1 LGLQSCIDWKKGAG
15 YIDKEYHPT
24 KADIMFKKKIKMLI
38 ANITYNGNAFLVTE
52 DVEKYVWEDK
62 TAKMTFNFE
71 VQSIDNKVENEIEI
85 MIYYTN
91 SWKDGKKCGIHQIN
105 IEEKITCMSC
115 GINFFVVVTDNYK
128 MYCWGVR
135 ESDQMS
141 LCTINKRLIR
151 IYRNLDE
158 DLTFTTY
165 TQHDERVSCVEEPC
179 EITAFADK
187 IIVKVASGIDYT
199 LVLNDKGKLYGWG
212 SNIYDQY
219 NCNYD
224 FYNNDFSPI
233 KINIDNVKNISDIA
247 VIDYKSFVKSNVGH
261 IYMWG
266 FIFNVPIKK
275 YVVCEFTNAFDIF
288 NSTTAHSPISMAG
301 EFINE
306 EFHILNDLETVFNDQ
321 STSDLT
327 IMVGKQS
334 IYVHKVILMIRSTYF
349 RSVLQT
355 IYVENSQSIIVNNY
369 RYVVFKK
376 FLEYLYT
383 GEINISSFENLLGE
397 FELNVSRLKYL
408 FVADLLQLADALC
421 EKNLQI
427 DCIPEIKKI
436 INVSNVMYLFN
447 LIKDMNEGHHKEELM
462 KYCFNFYLKN
472 MTTVI
477 QTDCFEGLDVETKTM
492 LIDKGHT
499 FFSSEI
505 DNSGYL
511 EEYIS

>member
-1 LGLQSCIDWKKGAG
+1 ML
-15 YIDKEYHPT
+15 
-24 KADIMFKKKIKMLI
+24 KKKIKMLI

-62 TAKMTFNFE
+62 NAKLTFNFE
-71 VQSIDNKVENEIEI
+71 VQSTDNKVENEIEI

-128 MYCWGVR
+128 MY
-135 ESDQMS
+135 
-141 LCTINKRLIR
+141 
-151 IYRNLDE
+151 
-158 DLTFTTY
+158 F
-165 TQHDERVSCVEEPC
+165 
-179 EITAFADK
+179 
-187 IIVKVASGIDYT
+187 KVASGIDYT
-199 LVLNDKGKLYGWG
+199 LVLNNKGKLYGWG

-219 NCNYD
+219 NCNYN
-224 FYNNDFSPI
+224 FYNNDFSPV

-247 VIDYKSFVKSNVGH
+247 VIDYKNFVKSNVGH

-306 EFHILNDLETVFNDQ
+306 EFHILNDLETVFDDQ

-369 RYVVFKK
+369 RYVIFKK

-383 GEINISSFENLLGE
+383 GEINISSFENLLVKRAE
-397 FELNVSRLKYL
+397 YYICKSRLKYL

-421 EKNLQI
+421 EKNLQM
-427 DCIPEIKKI
+427 DCISEIKKI